1 MSDLTLH
8 DYLTAAKVLDHLNR
22 KLGYT
27 DDSWWS
33 PEDLSAIAERVPS
46 KSGREQID
54 LATRVILDM
63 QRREGVN
70 LDDRIG
76 YCAQAIRDSANQRWQ
91 VVDFA
96 TIEVVGGDEK

>member
-1 MSDLTLH
+1 MSDLTLR

-33 PEDLSAIAERVPS
+33 PDDLSAISERVPA
-46 KSGREQID
+46 KSGREQIE
-54 LATRVILDM
+54 LATRVIRDM
-63 QRREGVN
+63 QHSEGLI

-76 YCAQAIRDSANQRWQ
+76 YCASAIRGSANQRWQ

-96 TIEVVGGDEK
+96 TIEPVDGGES